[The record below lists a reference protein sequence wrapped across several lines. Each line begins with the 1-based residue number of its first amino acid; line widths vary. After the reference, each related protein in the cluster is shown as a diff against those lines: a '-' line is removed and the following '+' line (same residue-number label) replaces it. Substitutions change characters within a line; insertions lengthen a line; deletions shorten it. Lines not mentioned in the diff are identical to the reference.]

1 MLWPDRG
8 TPRRKHGQARTSH
21 LWGALFCTVL
31 CYPVEKVA
39 LKRRGYHD
47 TVNLCYFG
55 FYQFKEDEV
64 MRDIHLNNLKSADIY
79 GLTAEEFS
87 LGRNNITVVENMI
100 KAGIK
105 VIQYREK
112 DKEARDMYAECLKIK
127 EMTTAAGVTFIVN
140 DRIDLAM
147 AVDADGVHIG
157 QGDLPAETVRKLIG
171 YDKIL
176 GLSTHVPAEAQQAV
190 RSGIVDYIG
199 VGPIFATKTKK
210 DVSDPVG
217 FDYLD
222 YVVGNINLPFVA
234 IGGIKVS
241 NIRAVADHGAKL
253 IAMVTEIVG
262 AKDIVSRVKEIRAV
276 MAG

>member
-1 MLWPDRG
+1 
-8 TPRRKHGQARTSH
+8 
-21 LWGALFCTVL
+21 
-31 CYPVEKVA
+31 
-39 LKRRGYHD
+39 
-47 TVNLCYFG
+47 
-55 FYQFKEDEV
+55 
-64 MRDIHLNNLKSADIY
+64 MRDVHVKNLESADIY

-87 LGRNNITVVENMI
+87 LGRDNITVVEEMI

-105 VIQYREK
+105 IIQYREK
-112 DKEARDMYAECLKIK
+112 DKKARDMYRECLKIK

-157 QGDLPAETVRKLIG
+157 QGDLPPEVVRKLIG
-171 YDKIL
+171 RDKIL
-176 GLSTHVPAEAQQAV
+176 GLSTHAPAEAQHAV
-190 RSGIVDYIG
+190 QSGIVDYIG

-222 YVVGNINLPFVA
+222 YVANNIKLPFVA

-241 NIRAVADHGAKL
+241 NVREVVNHGAQMV
-253 IAMVTEIVG
+253 AMVTEIVG
-262 AKDIVSRVKEIRAV
+262 AEDIVSRVEHIRAA